1 MEEERKLILK
11 MVEDGKISPED
22 GTKLLQAMN
31 SDDGEKETQENS
43 RSVSGPESGASRQN
57 EEKTEAPAET
67 SLPTQASGNRQDSRS
82 GWDTEWDREKQ
93 EDSSGAATGFSDFID
108 SAVRKIKELDLDF
121 NFGPYQEVHHIF
133 QHKNMEQTSLDISLE
148 NGSLEWKPWD
158 EADVKLE
165 CDVKVYKSRTREEA
179 RREFLKETVFEV
191 DDTHLRFYTRTKAL
205 KVDAVM
211 YVPRRTYE
219 SLHLY
224 TFNGHLRGED
234 VKVNSFS
241 AKAVNGSLTIT
252 QPDTMKCHLETVNG
266 PVKVTGGRLDVG
278 DVKTMNGTI
287 ELNSDI
293 RDLEAESVNGT
304 IDALMRVSQDARAA
318 LSATT
323 GSIFVTVP
331 REIRTEGH
339 LRTNVGNYNHSLSD
353 MEIHEEKKDFI
364 QKSLRF
370 TSNMGA
376 SPRLRLNAQTKTGSI
391 SVKPED
397 S

>member
-22 GTKLLQAMN
+22 GTKLLKAMN
-31 SDDGEKETQENS
+31 SDDGEKQMQENS
-43 RSVSGPESGASRQN
+43 SPVSGPDSGGAGQ
-57 EEKTEAPAET
+57 EKEKTEASTET
-67 SLPTQASGNRQDSRS
+67 SLPTRAAGSRQDRRS

-93 EDSSGAATGFSDFID
+93 KDHAGAATGFSDFID

-165 CDVKVYKSRTREEA
+165 CDVKVYKSRTQEEA
-179 RREFLKETVFEV
+179 RQEFLKETVFEV
-191 DDTHLRFYTRTKAL
+191 DDTHLRFYTRTKAM

-241 AKAVNGSLTIT
+241 AKAVNGSLTIE

-266 PVKVTGGRLDVG
+266 PVKVTGGRVDVG

-287 ELNSDI
+287 ELNSNI

-304 IDALMRVSQDARAA
+304 IDALMGVTQDARAA

-331 REIRTEGH
+331 PEIRTEGH
-339 LRTNVGNYNHSLSD
+339 LRTNVGNYNYSLSD

-370 TSNMGA
+370 TSNMEA

-391 SVKPED
+391 SLKPED